1 MADSM
6 DLVQAHVERELE
18 RNIAKAR
25 YQPAGAGEFFCQ
37 DCDEP
42 IPEGRRRAAQGV
54 THCVTCQGIK
64 ELKSKHYKGGAV

>member
-25 YQPAGAGEFFCQ
+25 YQPAGLVSSFAR
-37 DCDEP
+37 P
-42 IPEGRRRAAQGV
+42 AM
-54 THCVTCQGIK
+54 K
-64 ELKSKHYKGGAV
+64 